1 MLYQPPTNFQLPASR
16 WTLGQISCAC
26 EWLAKYSLSG
36 IWKVLRACQVH
47 YKRGQQH
54 LHSSD
59 PEYCQKR
66 DQAQA
71 CVQEAREQPEDVVTL
86 YLDEFSFYRWPT
98 VASVYAPAGR
108 RQPQAR
114 LTPGFNTRGR
124 LVVALE
130 VVKGRVVYR
139 QRAHIDVP
147 QLAAFMHDIH
157 AAFPNAKR
165 FNVIQDNWH
174 NVHFHPH
181 QIAAANQVGINLI
194 PLPVYAPWLNPVE
207 KLGRKLRSDVIH
219 MHQQSDNWPFLKQR
233 VCSFL
238 DQFSNGSSD
247 LLRYVGLLSV

>member
-1 MLYQPPTNFQLPASR
+1 MLHQSPTNYGLSTTR
-16 WTLGQISCAC
+16 WTLAQIAYAC
-26 EWLAKYSLSG
+26 DWLVEYSPSG
-36 IWKVLRACQVH
+36 VWKVLRACRVH

-54 LHSSD
+54 LHSPD

-86 YLDEFSFYRWPT
+86 YLDEFSFYRWPS
-98 VASVYAPAGR
+98 VARVYAPVGR

-124 LVVALE
+124 LVVALD
-130 VVKGRVVYR
+130 VVKGQVVYR
-139 QRAHIDVP
+139 QRAHIDVS
-147 QLAAFMHDIH
+147 QLVSFMHDIQ

-165 FNVIQDNWH
+165 INVIQDNWH
-174 NVHFHPH
+174 NVHFHPN
-181 QIAAANQVGINLI
+181 QIAAADQAGITLI

-219 MHQQSDNWPFLKQR
+219 MHQQSDNWPLLKQR

-238 DQFSNGSSD
+238 EQYSNGSSE